1 MKRVFVLL
9 LALGLLFSLA
19 ACGEPEPTG
28 TKKPNNEKPGTTQST
43 GPVAMKTIYVIT
55 GSSTT
60 QIVDGTITY
69 ESKQFFSYD
78 DQGRMIRY
86 TFEVDGNSMD
96 SVEMEIQCDE
106 YGRTAQ
112 LRSIQDGKEVTIT
125 YAYDE
130 MGNRLSQITAQD
142 GNTLQSLHYTYDAD
156 GNLLSRE
163 LEVSGICERVEY
175 VYEQGRLV
183 KEISYRDG
191 ELSQYEL
198 YYYDDQGRV
207 IKSETRMPNDS
218 VYSTWDYTYSEDGL
232 TTYSTCEKYKLS
244 TVTVRD
250 AHGNVI
256 RTEQIDVGGSSVT
269 EYTYIAIEIPEDTPR
284 QSEKIQ
290 GV

>member
-1 MKRVFVLL
+1 MKKAFALALALMLL
-9 LALGLLFSLA
+9 LSLA
-19 ACGEPEPTG
+19 ACGEPETTG
-28 TKKPNNEKPGTTQST
+28 NQKPNNEKPGTTQST

-60 QIVDGTITY
+60 HIVDGTITY
-69 ESKQFFSYD
+69 EYKQSFSYD
-78 DQGRMIRY
+78 DQGRMIGY

-112 LRSIQDGKEVTIT
+112 IRSIQDGKEVTIT
-125 YAYDE
+125 YTYDE
-130 MGNRLSQITAQD
+130 MGNNLSQITAQD
-142 GNTLQSLHYTYDAD
+142 GNTLQSQRYTYDAD
-156 GNLLSRE
+156 GNLLSQE
-163 LEVSGICERVEY
+163 LEVSGICQRVEY

-183 KEISYRDG
+183 KEISYSDG

-207 IKSETRMPNDS
+207 IKSETRLSNDA
-218 VYSTWDYTYSEDGL
+218 VYFTWDYTYSDDGL

-250 AHGNVI
+250 EHGNIV
-256 RTEQIDVGGSSVT
+256 RTENIDVGGKSVT
-269 EYTYIAIEIPEDTPR
+269 EYTFLAIEIPADTPR
-284 QSEKIQ
+284 KND
-290 GV
+290 VV